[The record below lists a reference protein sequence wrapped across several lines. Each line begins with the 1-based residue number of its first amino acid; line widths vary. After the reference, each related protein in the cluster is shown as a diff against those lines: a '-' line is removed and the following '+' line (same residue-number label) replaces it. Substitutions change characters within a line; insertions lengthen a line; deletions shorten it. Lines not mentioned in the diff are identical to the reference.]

1 MGKIRV
7 LFAKT
12 EAGMGHIVPLTSIK
26 ETFEKEHGDE
36 FEIIFSNFFVDS
48 NNKDLL
54 RFNNLLINEVKKAN
68 KSHAYGF
75 ASTTL
80 MNIAGTKLS
89 SRFVMKWKERG
100 VYKAS
105 LDYLES
111 LKPDVVV
118 SSHFSTNYYAEHMK
132 NKPLTVVYSPD
143 VQIIK
148 LFSYKSDLTLTPVD
162 CGYQRALKKRRFNV
176 DNLKLVDTCIKNEA
190 INNKLSKEEAAKE
203 LGIDSSKF
211 TVVVADGG
219 YGIGRALGILNECM
233 KLNLDLNLI
242 IVCGKNEEMYNQ
254 ILKIKEQNK
263 TNVKIYPVSFKN
275 YSLNYIISADIF
287 CGKAGA
293 NALAEAVFFGK
304 PVIVTG
310 CATQVELD
318 NFKYYSQVVGC
329 AVHVSKVK
337 KIVEKILELKNN
349 KTEFERMSNN
359 ALSIHKNFGS
369 KKASD
374 EIYRLIQEK
383 LMQKN
388 SK

>member
-26 ETFEKEHGDE
+26 ETFEKEYGDE

-54 RFNNLLINEVKKAN
+54 RFNNLLISEVKKAN

-80 MNIAGTKLS
+80 MNIAGSKLS
-89 SRFVMKWKERG
+89 SCFVMKWKEKG

-105 LDYLES
+105 LQYLDS

-148 LFSYKSDLTLTPVD
+148 LFAYKSDLTLTPVEY
-162 CGYQRALKKRRFNV
+162 GYQKALKKHRFNKE
-176 DNLKLVDTCIKNEA
+176 NLKLVDTCIKNEA
-190 INNKLSKEEAAKE
+190 IENKLSKEEAAKS
-203 LGIDSSKF
+203 LGIDSNKF
-211 TVVVADGG
+211 TVCVADGG
-219 YGIGRALGILNECM
+219 YGIGRALKILNECI
-233 KLNLDLNLI
+233 KLNLELNLI
-242 IVCGKNEEMYNQ
+242 IICGKNEEMYEQ

-263 TNVKIYPVSFKN
+263 TNVKIYPVSFKD
-275 YSLNYIISADIF
+275 YSLNYIICSDLF

-293 NALAEAVFFGK
+293 NAIAEAVYFGK

-318 NFKYYSQVVGC
+318 NYKYYSKIVGC
-329 AVHVSKVK
+329 AVHISKPK
-337 KIVEKILELKNN
+337 KIVEKIIELKNN
-349 KTEFERMSNN
+349 KDRLNRLSNN
-359 ALSIHKNFGS
+359 ALSIHENFGS
-369 KKASD
+369 KKAAE
-374 EIYRLIQEK
+374 EIYKLIQEK
-383 LMQKN
+383 LVK
-388 SK
+388 K